1 MAATGI
7 SVEAEA
13 EKQLRSVVALAGA
26 GLLLRGRIREGFALI
41 LASQALYRTQLL
53 QVQEAL
59 EHGDLEEAAWLAAG
73 YAHHPNLEKR
83 RPLPPPERGW
93 RPLLAVMERE
103 GVSRD
108 DPKGAALYAMA
119 YTAHLGELT
128 ALLAVY
134 DRKGIGP
141 TLDLAQAILDNRQT
155 AFRYG
160 LHTVSGP
167 LGKSG

>member
-1 MAATGI
+1 MATAGI
-7 SVEAEA
+7 SVDADT
-13 EKQLRSVVALAGA
+13 EKQLRNVVALAGA
-26 GLLLRGRIREGFALI
+26 GLLLRGRVREGFALV
-41 LASQALYRTQLL
+41 LASQALYRNQLL
-53 QVQEAL
+53 QVKEAL
-59 EHGDLEEAAWLAAG
+59 DNGDLEEAAWLAAG
-73 YAHHPNLEKR
+73 YAHHPSLEKR

-93 RPLLAVMERE
+93 RPILAVMERE

-134 DRKGIGP
+134 DRKGLGP

-167 LGKSG
+167 VGKGG